1 MQVGEVREFGTYT
14 KAQAT
19 SMLRARMRKHIH
31 EIYTL
36 DTSSVPLKF
45 RRDA

>member
-1 MQVGEVREFGTYT
+1 
-14 KAQAT
+14 
-19 SMLRARMRKHIH
+19 MLRARMKKHVH

>member
-1 MQVGEVREFGTYT
+1 
-14 KAQAT
+14 
-19 SMLRARMRKHIH
+19 MRKHIH

-36 DTSSVPLKF
+36 DDSSMPFKF

>member
-1 MQVGEVREFGTYT
+1 
-14 KAQAT
+14 
-19 SMLRARMRKHIH
+19 MRKHIH